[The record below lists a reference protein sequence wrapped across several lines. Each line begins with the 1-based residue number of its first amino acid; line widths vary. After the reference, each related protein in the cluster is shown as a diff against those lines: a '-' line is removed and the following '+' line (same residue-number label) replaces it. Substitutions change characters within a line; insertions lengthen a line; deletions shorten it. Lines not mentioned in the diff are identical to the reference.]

1 MIQQIKSAQCRI
13 YMLEKNKI
21 GMLSEILQWVQD
33 MREKYLII
41 TEVKLL
47 ISQWHVNS
55 LVGILRKPTFN
66 LQLTQSS
73 TLITVLPIYYPLCYY
88 PDKRQKKKD
97 LL

>member
-1 MIQQIKSAQCRI
+1 
-13 YMLEKNKI
+13 MLEKNKI

-73 TLITVLPIYYPLCYY
+73 TLVTVLPIYYPL
-88 PDKRQKKKD
+88 
-97 LL
+97 LLP